1 MTTPDPSGNRSV
13 SSQVSAQTRSSP
25 PAYAVGWAG
34 WLLAVLA
41 LVSGLAAGAWATH
54 YWLGRQIQARYLQQ
68 QQVLQASFDRVRADL
83 SAQQARAD
91 TLAGQ
96 LVIERSTL
104 QGLETALKAAQE
116 ELRIE
121 RDKVAFYEQ
130 LIPPGPLGAV
140 AVRALDIEQQGP
152 ILNYRAV
159 LMRNARS
166 QQPFNG
172 RLQFIAKGQRQG
184 KSVELELFPAK
195 ASSASDAGG
204 QQNADAQPGNPPGTP
219 QPPGQAN
226 QDTGESQQVAAA
238 AEQALLQVSFEQ
250 FQRLGGL
257 LQLPP
262 DFLPQQITL
271 NVLEGDTVRASRTV
285 SLGADTPD

>member
-1 MTTPDPSGNRSV
+1 MTTPDPSGNHSV
-13 SSQVSAQTRSSP
+13 SSQVSAQTRPSP
-25 PAYAVGWAG
+25 PAHVVGWAG

-41 LVSGLAAGAWATH
+41 LVCGLGAGAWATH
-54 YWLGRQIQARYLQQ
+54 YWLGQQIQARYLQQ

-104 QGLETALKAAQE
+104 QGLETALKATQE

-152 ILNYRAV
+152 ILSYRAV
-159 LMRNARS
+159 LMRNAQS
-166 QQPFNG
+166 QQAFNG
-172 RLQFIAKGQRQG
+172 RLQFIAKGLRQG
-184 KSVELELFPAK
+184 QSIELELLPAK
-195 ASSASDAGG
+195 ASSVPDTDA
-204 QQNADAQPGNPPGTP
+204 QQNVGP
-219 QPPGQAN
+219 QPSNESSTSKASSEAAQSST
-226 QDTGESQQVAAA
+226 QLQQGETNADH
-238 AEQALLQVSFEQ
+238 ALLQVSFEQ

-262 DFLPQQITL
+262 DFLPQHITL
-271 NVLEGDTVRASRTV
+271 NVLDGDTLRASRTV

>member
-1 MTTPDPSGNRSV
+1 MTASDSSGNPSA
-13 SSQVSAQTRSSP
+13 SSQVSAHIPQP
-25 PAYAVGWAG
+25 PAHAVGWAG

-41 LVSGLAAGAWATH
+41 LVLGLGAGAWATH
-54 YWLGRQIQARYLQQ
+54 YWLGQQIQAKYLQQ
-68 QQVLQASFDRVRADL
+68 QQVLQASFDRVRTDL
-83 SAQQARAD
+83 LAQQARAD

-166 QQPFNG
+166 QQLFNG
-172 RLQFIAKGQRQG
+172 RLQFVAKGQRQG
-184 KSVELELFPAK
+184 QSIELELLPAK

-204 QQNADAQPGNPPGTP
+204 QQSADAQPGYPPGTP

-238 AEQALLQVSFEQ
+238 ADQALLQVSFEQ
-250 FQRLGGL
+250 FQRFGGL
-257 LQLPP
+257 LRIPP

-285 SLGADTPD
+285 SLGADAPD